1 VEGHPTDTGTYL
13 HARDKTGSGYVRG
26 PQLTVDHESRH
37 LFPDNVAPK
46 KPFSSRP
53 KGRRISISPSPT
65 CRQVREPER
74 VSEPRPGLKKK
85 TKLTLYGKVG
95 YPWWCG
101 SLAVRTIT
109 KIPVAIKVRKDCGTA
124 AVTF

>member
-1 VEGHPTDTGTYL
+1 MLET
-13 HARDKTGSGYVRG
+13 RRG
-26 PQLTVDHESRH
+26 PVGIFSRITWH
-37 LFPDNVAPK
+37 QRNHFHRGRKGEGYQSAP
-46 KPFSSRP
+46 
-53 KGRRISISPSPT
+53 
-65 CRQVREPER
+65 V
-74 VSEPRPGLKKK
+74 
-85 TKLTLYGKVG
+85 TLYGKVG